1 MSLGLLTNVF
11 VLILDIDT
19 LGGAGFA
26 SQRYRFGPRPLSLPP
41 LFYRGITLHIQH
53 DSPALSTFTPHRAE
67 TFTLVLKTT
76 LPTSPPSRPKTPPN
90 PEPASL
96 SYEAS
101 FTPSS
106 DLTTEKVNL
115 DFEDFKATYRGR
127 EVKRD
132 DPRYQPLHTEE
143 IYELSLMCRSDFAA
157 QKGDFSV
164 IIHSLE
170 GWKKEGKVGRGGV
183 LGVMSTIWVGFVAWV
198 WSFFSGRGGRI
209 LLHDEEKDP
218 FI

>member
-1 MSLGLLTNVF
+1 MSDPIVAD
-11 VLILDIDT
+11 ISDIDT

-41 LFYRGITLHIQH
+41 LQYRGITLKVQPDRPSI
-53 DSPALSTFTPHRAE
+53 SSSKPHRAE
-67 TFTLVLKTT
+67 IFTLVLKTT
-76 LPTSPPSRPKTPPN
+76 LPTSPPSKPKNPPS

-96 SYEAS
+96 SYEIS

-106 DLTTEKVNL
+106 ALSTQRFDL
-115 DFEDFKATYRGR
+115 DFDDFKAVYRGR

-143 IYELSLMCRSDFAA
+143 IYELSFMCRSDFAA

-164 IIHSLE
+164 IVHSLE
-170 GWKKEGKVGRGGV
+170 GWKKDKVAKGERGGLVGV
-183 LGVMSTIWVGFVAWV
+183 LSAIWVGLVAWV
-198 WSFFSGRGGRI
+198 WSFFSGTEGRI
-209 LLHDEEKDP
+209 ALHDEEKDP
-218 FI
+218 LI